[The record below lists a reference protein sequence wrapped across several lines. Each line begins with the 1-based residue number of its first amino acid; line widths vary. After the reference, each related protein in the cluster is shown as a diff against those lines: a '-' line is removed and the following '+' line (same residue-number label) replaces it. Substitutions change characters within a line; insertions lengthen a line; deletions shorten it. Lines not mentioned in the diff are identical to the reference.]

1 MTYRVVE
8 NMGMARFGKFMA
20 LLDTHFTR
28 LVVVVVAVIEQ
39 IVVDKKILRR
49 EVSPGQARL
58 IKLGICRLVV
68 A

>member
-1 MTYRVVE
+1 MTYRAVDY
-8 NMGMARFGKFMA
+8 MGMARFGKFMA

-28 LVVVVVAVIEQ
+28 LVVVAVIEQ

-58 IKLGICRLVV
+58 IKLGICRLV
-68 A
+68 AA